1 MKNVKSHKNL
11 QIWSKGMD
19 ITESV
24 YRLVRDF
31 PKEEQNTLVNQLK
44 RCAVSIPS
52 NIAEGFGRN
61 SDKSFEYF
69 LAVSRGSLYELET
82 QLILADRFNFIR
94 DASML
99 KSLLF
104 QIEEEGKMINAF
116 VNYLKKNGKNRV

>member
-11 QIWSKGMD
+11 LIWIKGMD

-82 QLILADRFNFIR
+82 QLILADRFSFIK
-94 DASML
+94 DASVL
-99 KSLLF
+99 QSLLL
-104 QIEEEGKMINAF
+104 QIEEEGKMINSF
-116 VNYLKKNGKNRV
+116 VNYIKNKRGV

>member
-11 QIWSKGMD
+11 LIWIKGMD

-82 QLILADRFNFIR
+82 QLILADRFSFIK
-94 DASML
+94 DASVL
-99 KSLLF
+99 QSLLL
-104 QIEEEGKMINAF
+104 QIEEEGKMINSF
-116 VNYLKKNGKNRV
+116 MNYIKNTRGV

>member
-11 QIWSKGMD
+11 LIWTKGMD

-31 PKEEQNTLVNQLK
+31 PKEEQKTLVNQLK

-69 LAVSRGSLYELET
+69 
-82 QLILADRFNFIR
+82 
-94 DASML
+94 
-99 KSLLF
+99 
-104 QIEEEGKMINAF
+104 
-116 VNYLKKNGKNRV
+116 

>member
-31 PKEEQNTLVNQLK
+31 PKEEQNTLVKQLK

-69 LAVSRGSLYELET
+69 LAISRGSLYELET
-82 QLILADRFNFIR
+82 QLLLADRFKFIN
-94 DASML
+94 DASIL
-99 KSLLF
+99 QSLLF

-116 VNYLKKNGKNRV
+116 VSYLKKKNRV

>member
-11 QIWSKGMD
+11 LIWTKGMD

-82 QLILADRFNFIR
+82 QLILADRFSFIK
-94 DASML
+94 DASVL
-99 KSLLF
+99 QSLLL
-104 QIEEEGKMINAF
+104 QIEEEGKMINSF
-116 VNYLKKNGKNRV
+116 VNYLKSNKRSV

>member
-11 QIWSKGMD
+11 LIWTKGMD

-24 YRLVRDF
+24 YRLVQDF

-82 QLILADRFNFIR
+82 QLILADRFSFIK
-94 DASML
+94 DASVL
-99 KSLLF
+99 QSLLL
-104 QIEEEGKMINAF
+104 QIEEEGKMINSF
-116 VNYLKKNGKNRV
+116 VNYLKSNKRSV